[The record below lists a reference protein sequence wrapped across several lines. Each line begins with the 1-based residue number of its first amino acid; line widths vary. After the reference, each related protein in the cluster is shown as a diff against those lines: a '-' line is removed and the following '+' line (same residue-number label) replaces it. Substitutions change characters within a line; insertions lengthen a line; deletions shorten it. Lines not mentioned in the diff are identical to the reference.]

1 MDGIIEH
8 KPRSRGVTQLMYV
21 GDDDAVER
29 ATATPSGEAVL
40 GLVAAVVA
48 VKSKGPTRWLAAG
61 IASYI
66 ALRHMAV

>member
-1 MDGIIEH
+1 MNGIIER

-21 GDDDAVER
+21 GDDDAVEK
-29 ATATPSGEAVL
+29 ATAPSGEAAL
-40 GLVAAVVA
+40 GIVAAVVA
-48 VKSKGPTRWLAAG
+48 FKSKGTTRWLAAG